1 MKTAI
6 YVRTKQ
12 DNAEESLSGQKEK
25 VCEFCAGQEIP
36 AYTEREGITA
46 LDILKKDMKDG
57 RIETVITTKENRKYV
72 EER

>member
-46 LDILKKDMKDG
+46 LDILKN
-57 RIETVITTKENRKYV
+57 EVLY
-72 EER
+72 